1 MHLLCSFRQMKGG
14 FYEHI
19 YSWEN
24 GRMTSKLEVNEC
36 KIRFIIVVCQQK
48 QMFESR
54 NNIVSLA
61 KQYCLTDETLVFD
74 EPNNIVCV
82 NKHATL
88 SLEWNVY
95 ASGSVCLV
103 LK

>member
-1 MHLLCSFRQMKGG
+1 MYLLCSFCQMKGG
-14 FYEHI
+14 SYEHI
-19 YSWEN
+19 HSWEN
-24 GRMTSKLEVNEC
+24 ECMTSKLEVNEC

-74 EPNNIVCV
+74 EPNNIV
-82 NKHATL
+82 
-88 SLEWNVY
+88 
-95 ASGSVCLV
+95 
-103 LK
+103 

>member
-1 MHLLCSFRQMKGG
+1 MHLLYSFCQMKGG
-14 FYEHI
+14 SYEHI
-19 YSWEN
+19 HSWEN

-36 KIRFIIVVCQQK
+36 EIRFIIVVCLQK

-74 EPNNIVCV
+74 EPNNIV
-82 NKHATL
+82 
-88 SLEWNVY
+88 
-95 ASGSVCLV
+95 
-103 LK
+103 

>member
-1 MHLLCSFRQMKGG
+1 MKGG
-14 FYEHI
+14 SYEHI
-19 YSWEN
+19 HSWEN
-24 GRMTSKLEVNEC
+24 ECMTSKLEVNEC

-74 EPNNIVCV
+74 KPN
-82 NKHATL
+82 KQ
-88 SLEWNVY
+88 Y
-95 ASGSVCLV
+95 CLRE
-103 LK
+103 

>member
-14 FYEHI
+14 SYEHI
-19 YSWEN
+19 HSLEN
-24 GRMTSKLEVNEC
+24 ECMTSKLEVNEC
-36 KIRFIIVVCQQK
+36 KIWFIIVVCQQK

-95 ASGSVCLV
+95 ASGSVCLF